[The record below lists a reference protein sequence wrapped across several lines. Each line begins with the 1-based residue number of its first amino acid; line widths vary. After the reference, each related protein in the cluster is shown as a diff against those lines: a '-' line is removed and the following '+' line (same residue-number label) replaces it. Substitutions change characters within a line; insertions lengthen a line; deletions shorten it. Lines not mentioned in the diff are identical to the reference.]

1 MTDVSGSRPA
11 DPAVEAAARGR
22 VVSKHDRRV
31 KSKRKTHD
39 RPQARASPAPFGAEV
54 CIFSIASFCRAH
66 CISQAFFH
74 ALVAKG
80 RGPRLMKVG
89 ARTLISVEAAAK
101 WRRAQ
106 EAATEQSALKNSR
119 EHGGDPQRLRPARI
133 NR

>member
-1 MTDVSGSRPA
+1 MTDISENRPA

-31 KSKRKTHD
+31 KVKQKTHD
-39 RPQARASPAPFGAEV
+39 QPQTRAPPAPLGAAI
-54 CIFSIASFCRAH
+54 CAFSIADFCRAH
-66 CISQAFFH
+66 GGMSQAFFH

-80 RGPRLMKVG
+80 KGPRLMKVG

-106 EAATEQSALKNSR
+106 EAATDQVN
-119 EHGGDPQRLRPARI
+119 
-133 NR
+133 